1 MAYCEAGCLMGE
13 SANHCNGKACL
24 VAAARQGDEKARERL
39 FTLLAPFVERH
50 ARKVCGE
57 AGMAQDIAQAAL
69 LRVLEHLTELRQP
82 DRLAAWAR
90 RIVTN
95 EFRMEERGRAL
106 QRQASLAA
114 EVDTPLC
121 EAERRLDARRELG
134 HVLEAAPLLPPLLE
148 ETFRMR
154 VVEGLTTRQT
164 AERLGVSVEAVRARL
179 ARARKRLRPVRPNSK
194 GTLSKIPG

>member
-1 MAYCEAGCLMGE
+1 MAYCEAGCLMGDP
-13 SANHCNGKACL
+13 ANQCNGNVCL
-24 VAAARQGDEKARERL
+24 VAAARQGDERARDRL

-57 AGMAQDIAQAAL
+57 AGMAQDIAQASL
-69 LRVLEHLTELRQP
+69 LRVLERLPQLRRP
-82 DRLAAWAR
+82 ERLAAWAR

-106 QRQASLAA
+106 RRQAPLTAD
-114 EVDTPLC
+114 VDTPES

-134 HVLEAAPLLPPLLE
+134 HVLEAAPQLPPLLE
-148 ETFRMR
+148 QTFRMR
-154 VVEGLTTRQT
+154 VVEGLSTRQT

-179 ARARKRLRPVRPNSK
+179 ARARKRLRPVRRRSNSK
-194 GTLSKIPG
+194 ETA

>member
-13 SANHCNGKACL
+13 PANQCNGNVCL
-24 VAAARQGDEKARERL
+24 VAAARQGDEKARDRL
-39 FTLLAPFVERH
+39 FTLLAPLVERH

-57 AGMAQDIAQAAL
+57 AGMAQDIAQASL
-69 LRVLEHLTELRQP
+69 LRVLERLPQLRRP
-82 DRLAAWAR
+82 ERLAAWAR

-106 QRQASLAA
+106 RRQAPLRADA
-114 EVDTPLC
+114 DTPEC

-134 HVLEAAPLLPPLLE
+134 HVLEAAPQLPPLLE
-148 ETFRMR
+148 QTFRMR
-154 VVEGLTTRQT
+154 VVEGLSTRQT

-179 ARARKRLRPVRPNSK
+179 ARARKRLRPVRLRSNSK
-194 GTLSKIPG
+194 ERA